1 MGKFTSPKDS
11 GQGSRHE
18 KGERGEGKRKRA
30 HRESEK
36 EKKEK
41 KREETKMSDL
51 YREEPLR
58 EGQPNI
64 YKN

>member
-1 MGKFTSPKDS
+1 MRGD
-11 GQGSRHE
+11 GVE
-18 KGERGEGKRKRA
+18 VEEWKGGEGKRKRA

-36 EKKEK
+36 ETKEK